1 VMYDPVH
8 DPERPYRAIIT
19 IHSHGV
25 RLGDYS
31 VAADAHAAYQ
41 ERCLELGRMK
51 TENGRR
57 N

>member
-1 VMYDPVH
+1 MYDPVH